1 MEKNQQFELVIFDL
15 DGTLTQERS
24 IWEYIH
30 KQLGKWYGFAE
41 AYQNQFLAGKI
52 SYEEFCELDA
62 QVWKGM
68 RVKELLEIVK
78 TVPFHAGV
86 DELIN
91 HLKQRRLK
99 LSMVSSGLSLLSN
112 WVHKKYGFDYSVS
125 NDLLHEN
132 GVLTGK
138 VKIQVYYDKKA
149 EWVEKI
155 LKRFEV
161 KAGEAITVGD
171 SKGDIDMFQMVGFSI
186 VFNSSCQDL
195 DEIASVCISSK
206 NLADIIPK
214 LPFSASRYHTIPPSE
229 EFK

>member
-1 MEKNQQFELVIFDL
+1 MSTKNKSYKLVIFDL

-41 AYQNQFLAGKI
+41 EYQSQFLAGEI
-52 SYEEFCELDA
+52 SYEEFCERDA

-68 RVKELLEIVK
+68 KVKELKEIVR
-78 TVPFHAGV
+78 TVPFHPGV
-86 DELIN
+86 DELIGC
-91 HLKQRRLK
+91 LKQEGLK

-112 WVHKKYGFDYSVS
+112 WVHQKYGFDYSVS

-155 LKRFEV
+155 LKQFGV
-161 KAGEAITVGD
+161 KPEGAIAVGD
-171 SKGDIDMFQMVGFSI
+171 SRGDIDMFQMVGFS
-186 VFNSSCQDL
+186 VAFNSSCQDL
-195 DEIASVCISSK
+195 DQIASVCISGK
-206 NLADIIPK
+206 NLMDIIPK
-214 LPFSASRYHTIPPSE
+214 LPL
-229 EFK
+229 